1 MRAIIVDD
9 EPDGIS
15 LLKRMLALNCRQVE
29 VIATCTNAPDGKQKI
44 EELNPDLIFLDIQMP
59 GKSGLE
65 MLSEM
70 DSINFEVIFV
80 TAHNNYLLQALQFS
94 AADYLLKPV
103 DEDRLTEAM
112 QRVEKKLSQ
121 KGGESSNMDT
131 LLYNLQKA
139 GTPNEMKLCIPT
151 LKGFVVLKL
160 KDIIVCEAEK
170 NYTIIHLHGKKP
182 LIVSRSLLEYERT
195 LEGTTFLRVHKTY
208 LINLQ
213 HVCEY
218 HRGEGGVAI
227 MSNGAEVEISR
238 RKKELFLSKIK
249 EVFRS

>member
-15 LLKRMLALNCRQVE
+15 LLKRMLALNCKQVE
-29 VIATCTNAPDGKQKI
+29 VIATCTNAPEGRQRI
-44 EELNPDLIFLDIQMP
+44 EEMHPDLVFLDIQMP
-59 GKSGLE
+59 GKTGLE
-65 MLSEM
+65 MLADM
-70 DSINFEVIFV
+70 DKIDFEVIFV
-80 TAHNNYLLQALQFS
+80 TAHNNYMLQALQFS

-112 QRVEKKLSQ
+112 QRVEKRLGQ
-121 KGGESSNMDT
+121 KGDNNNIDT

-139 GTPNEMKLCIPT
+139 GNPNEMKLCIPT
-151 LKGFVVLKL
+151 LKGFVVLRL

-213 HVCEY
+213 HVSEY

>member
-1 MRAIIVDD
+1 MKAIIVDD

-15 LLKRMLALNCRQVE
+15 LLKRMITLNCKQVE
-29 VIATCTNAPDGKQKI
+29 VVATCTSAIEGKQKA

-65 MLSEM
+65 MLAEM
-70 DSINFEVIFV
+70 NTDFEVIFV

-103 DEDRLTEAM
+103 DEDRLIEAV
-112 QRVEKKLSQ
+112 QRVEKKLLQ
-121 KGGESSNMDT
+121 KGDGSNMDT

-213 HVCEY
+213 HVSEY